1 MEQQKPLVALKRW
14 QKVYIQHKA
23 KQASR
28 ADSNASI
35 QATEGKKKMGYAAYM
50 IPRALNFPASK

>member
-1 MEQQKPLVALKRW
+1 MEKQKPLVALKRW

-35 QATEGKKKMGYAAYM
+35 QATEGKKENG
-50 IPRALNFPASK
+50 LCSLHDSSGFNFPCK